1 MMILFGKGLKMVSE
15 STQHGLTP
23 NNPNADADLYGTIV
37 LQIQATEVGEM
48 GKSYYERRAQNLR
61 GL

>member
-1 MMILFGKGLKMVSE
+1 MVSE

-37 LQIQATEVGEM
+37 LQIQATEVEEM